1 MSKKK
6 YYGSNDIIS
15 VYKFMEK
22 CGLHCEPQGNIAVSH
37 EIMLRKLRARQNKFP
52 DMIVVPNAISF
63 NQITK
68 EDVKTG
74 NTILVKDDLKNVV
87 PYRMPHL
94 TLTNLPSD
102 KQEEIRQKLIEERLE
117 ELSHTDN
124 EMKPGFMK
132 YLYRKS
138 LREKKNELEKIKEEI
153 KEIYYDSTY
162 DDYTVTANI
171 NRQKRLDK
179 KRKIS

>member
-6 YYGSNDIIS
+6 FYGSDDIIS

-22 CGLHCEPQGNIAVSH
+22 CGLHCEPQGNIAISH
-37 EIMLRKLRARQNKFP
+37 EIMLRKLSARQEKFP
-52 DMIVVPNAISF
+52 DKIIVPSAISF
-63 NQITK
+63 RNITK

-74 NTILVKDDLKNVV
+74 NTILVKDDYKNVV

-117 ELSHTDN
+117 EISNPDK
-124 EMKPGFMK
+124 EMKKGFIK
-132 YLYRKS
+132 YLYRKA
-138 LREKKNELEKIKEEI
+138 LKEKKQKLEEL
-153 KEIYYDSTY
+153 
-162 DDYTVTANI
+162 
-171 NRQKRLDK
+171 
-179 KRKIS
+179 